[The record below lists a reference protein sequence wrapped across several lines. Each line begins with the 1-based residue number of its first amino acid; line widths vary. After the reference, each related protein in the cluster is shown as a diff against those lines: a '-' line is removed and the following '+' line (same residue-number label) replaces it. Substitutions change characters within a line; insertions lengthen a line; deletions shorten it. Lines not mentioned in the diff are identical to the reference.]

1 VTEALTARL
10 ESVNAVV
17 EQAWTYEMRQE

>member
-1 VTEALTARL
+1 MTP

-17 EQAWTYEMRQE
+17 EVTQRV